1 MMTII
6 KKFIPRHLW
15 DKLVCM
21 AKNERLRVSIDL
33 TGTDL
38 KEEITK
44 IAEGEQRP
52 LSAMMRLLLE
62 EAVRTRKKVGDDFHV
77 KRHLKSFLEKLMG
90 GEQPSLV
97 ETVKVAEI
105 LDLDAEQLLKLRD
118 SLTEQN

>member
-1 MMTII
+1 MLTML

-62 EAVRTRKKVGDDFHV
+62 EAVRRRKKVGDDFHI
-77 KRHLKSFLEKLMG
+77 KKHLKSFLEKLMG

-118 SLTEQN
+118 TLTK